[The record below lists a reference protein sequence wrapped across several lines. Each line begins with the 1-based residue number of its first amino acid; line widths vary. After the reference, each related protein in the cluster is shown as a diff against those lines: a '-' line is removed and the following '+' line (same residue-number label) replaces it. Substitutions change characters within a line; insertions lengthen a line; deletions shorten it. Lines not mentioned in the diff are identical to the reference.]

1 MTNLTPQQI
10 LNRGYEVISTEE
22 IAGGGT
28 QLTAVDNCAKII
40 VMPIPAD
47 SESDYAYIGNSG
59 SGTSDALPLFQT
71 VNYWNGSA
79 LRQNYTPLPLEIET
93 SKPQSFYIFN
103 VGACTT
109 RVMYLKYREI

>member
-10 LNRGYEVISTEE
+10 LNRGYEVIVTEE
-22 IAGGGT
+22 ITGT
-28 QLTAVDNCAKII
+28 NLLNAQTDCAKII

-47 SESDYAYIGNSG
+47 SESDYAYIGNSD
-59 SGTSDALPLFQT
+59 SGTSDAFPLFQLA
-71 VNYWNGSA
+71 NYWNGSA
-79 LRQNYTPLPLEIET
+79 LRPNYTPLPREIET

-103 VGACTT
+103 VGTCVT